1 MRNKCMKVRRHAI
14 WQCGILSSAWKT
26 QSPKSLVWLLW
37 KPGNQKKNLPQRKGG
52 LFTNNLSNHWV
63 ISTASVQSPK
73 PNEHWGIL
81 HEFQG
86 TKWSKA
92 SNEIHGSP
100 TFFPHPGPA
109 ETMDRLILGCKMGC
123 KIVALHPIMV
133 DKCRILA
140 HEWYLICILNGMS
153 YLASWTERL
162 RLCSYKPG
170 GF

>member
-1 MRNKCMKVRRHAI
+1 MHEREKACNLAMWNPFLSLENPVTKVIGLA
-14 WQCGILSSAWKT
+14 
-26 QSPKSLVWLLW
+26 SLETR
-37 KPGNQKKNLPQRKGG
+37 KPKKNFPNAKGDYSPITSVTIGWFQLLPFRAR
-52 LFTNNLSNHWV
+52 N
-63 ISTASVQSPK
+63 
-73 PNEHWGIL
+73 NEHRGIL

-100 TFFPHPGPA
+100 TCFPHPGPA

-123 KIVALHPIMV
+123 KIVVLHPIMV
-133 DKCRILA
+133 DKRRILA